1 MSVLDEANDEAT
13 YPEGGTKAWLVVLG
27 AWCAMVPPMG
37 LLNTLAVLQAWIAKN
52 ELAGIRESKIG
63 WIFSCY
69 AFFITACGA
78 QVGKLS
84 RTRPAMDLSIDR
96 LSGPIF
102 DAYDIRVLILPGSI
116 GVVLCLIFMSLSTGM
131 RL

>member
-1 MSVLDEANDEAT
+1 
-13 YPEGGTKAWLVVLG
+13 
-27 AWCAMVPPMG
+27 MVPPMG

-52 ELAGIRESKIG
+52 ELAGISESKIG

-78 QVGKLS
+78 QVGKLF
-84 RTRPAMDLSIDR
+84 RTRAVMDLLIDM

-116 GVVLCLIFMSLSTGM
+116 GVVLCLIFMSLSTGEEFSICAEAYH
-131 RL
+131 